1 MLSLFRQN
9 SVFAGILTLVLA
21 LLLRIPEYIL
31 PYNSSFIK
39 GAPLSTVLFNLI
51 EGLPNPRLWAL
62 ILNGVFIGA
71 QALLINYISSRHN
84 ILYKETF
91 LPGLMFVLLS
101 SFFPQQSEL
110 TPQLV
115 SNTFIMLLLLR
126 LCYLYESV
134 NPLLLML
141 DAGFYLGVGL
151 LFNYDLI
158 LFLPFIL
165 ISVVIFTS
173 FNLRYLL
180 VSLLGI
186 MLPLYFAAGIFYI
199 TDQLDEVLIVV
210 RHSFEKN
217 ILKAAIEQY
226 EFLIPFVIII
236 PVTVVAGFNMQQNF
250 FRNKVKTRRIIQS
263 IGLMMLFGVAG
274 LFFENTNFIYALY
287 YLNVP
292 LSIIMGYYFIS
303 EKRFLL
309 KEATVLLLILLSL
322 YFKLI

>member
-9 SVFAGILTLVLA
+9 SVFAGILTLILA
-21 LLLRIPEYIL
+21 LLLRIPEYIF

-39 GAPLSTVLFNLI
+39 GAPLSSLLFNFI

-62 ILNGVFIGA
+62 IFNGVLVGA
-71 QALLINYISSRHN
+71 QALLINYISARHN
-84 ILYKETF
+84 VLYKETF
-91 LPGLMFVLLS
+91 MPGLMFVLLS

-115 SNTFIMLLLLR
+115 SNIFIMLLLLR

-199 TDQLDEVLIVV
+199 TDQLDDVLIVV
-210 RHSFEKN
+210 QQSFEKN
-217 ILKAAIEQY
+217 ILKAAIERY
-226 EFLIPFVIII
+226 EFLIPFVMVI
-236 PVTVVAGFNMQQNF
+236 PVTVVAGFNLQQNF

-263 IGLMMLFGVAG
+263 IGLMLLFGVIG

-309 KEATVLLLILLSL
+309 KETMVLLLILLSL
-322 YFKLI
+322 YFKLM